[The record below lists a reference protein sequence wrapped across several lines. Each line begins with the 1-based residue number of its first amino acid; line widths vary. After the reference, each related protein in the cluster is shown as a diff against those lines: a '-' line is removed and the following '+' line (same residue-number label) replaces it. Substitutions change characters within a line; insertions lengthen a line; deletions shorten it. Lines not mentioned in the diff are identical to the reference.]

1 MKSNTL
7 KYTIW
12 AFILTVI
19 PFGYLAYI
27 WDTLPAQFVL
37 NNGKANRIATKEQI
51 LENLINMAIVGL
63 IIYFIMAYNKS
74 IDPKQSTNQS
84 RTLSAKFG
92 LIFVV
97 FMSALSVYCAHT
109 SYKHDFN
116 NFLFILTGVFLAAT
130 GNFMHSLPFRH
141 PLGIRLPWVVNNED
155 IWRKTHQLA
164 SKIYFFTGLVMV
176 ILACIIEEN
185 RIDNMWWFA
194 MSIPMLIPTVY
205 SYRLS

>member
-1 MKSNTL
+1 MKSNTV

-12 AFILTVI
+12 AFILTAI
-19 PFGYLAYI
+19 PFVYLAYL
-27 WDTLPAQFVL
+27 WDTMPAQFVL
-37 NNGKANRIATKEQI
+37 NNGKSNRIGTKELMLEHQI
-51 LENLINMAIVGL
+51 NFAIVGL
-63 IIYFIMAYNKS
+63 AIYFVMAYYKTY
-74 IDPKQSTNQS
+74 DPKQSIIRGKN
-84 RTLSAKFG
+84 LLVKFG
-92 LIFVV
+92 LINVASV
-97 FMSALSVYCAHT
+97 SALSVYIIHT
-109 SYKHDFN
+109 AIDHDFN
-116 NFLFILTGVFLAAT
+116 NFFFIHTGLIIAAF